1 MKCKDS
7 HSKIVIHTLSKFI
20 VSIFLDYICNKSNGM
35 QFLIFILT
43 FPFLWVVSILPFR
56 IFYWFSDFIY
66 IIVYYII
73 GYRKK
78 IVKANLVLALPDL
91 SEKERLII
99 EKKSYHHMCDMFL
112 EMIKTMTI
120 SAAEMNRRFVVTNI
134 ELVKEY
140 EVKGKST
147 VLLASHYASWEWL
160 LSVNEKTSFKGIG
173 VYKKI
178 ANTYFD
184 KLIRDIRSKY
194 NAELVETKNTIPLIA
209 ENQKKGILSMYGLA
223 SDQSPKLNRAFHWD
237 SFMGIEVPVHTGAE
251 MLAKKYDLNVLFV
264 KVKKL
269 KRGFYEATFIPITDD
284 PRSIPDFG
292 ITSIFLREVEK
303 QIIEAPEYY
312 FWTHKRWKHK
322 K

>member
-1 MKCKDS
+1 
-7 HSKIVIHTLSKFI
+7 
-20 VSIFLDYICNKSNGM
+20 M
-35 QFLIFILT
+35 QFLIYILT

-78 IVKANLVLALPDL
+78 IVKANLVLALPHL
-91 SEKERLII
+91 SDKERLII

-134 ELVKEY
+134 DLVKEY
-140 EVKGKST
+140 EAKGKST

-160 LSVNEKTSFKGIG
+160 LSLNEKTSFKGIG

-209 ENQKKGILSMYGLA
+209 ENQEKGILSMYGLA

-269 KRGFYEATFIPITDD
+269 KRGFYEATFIPITDN

>member
-1 MKCKDS
+1 
-7 HSKIVIHTLSKFI
+7 
-20 VSIFLDYICNKSNGM
+20 M
-35 QFLIFILT
+35 QFLVFIIT
-43 FPFLWVVSILPFR
+43 FPFLWIISILPFR

-66 IIVYYII
+66 LVVYYIV

-78 IVKANLVLALPDL
+78 TVKENLALALPHL

-99 EKKSYHHMCDMFL
+99 EKKSYQHLCDMFL

-120 SAAEMNRRFVVTNI
+120 SADEMNRRFVITNI

-140 EVKGKST
+140 EKKGKSA

-160 LSVNEKTSFKGIG
+160 LTTNEKTIFKGIG

-178 ANTYFD
+178 ANKYFD
-184 KLIRDIRSKY
+184 KLVRDIRSKY
-194 NAELVETKNTIPLIA
+194 NAELVETNKAIPLMA
-209 ENQKKGILSMYGLA
+209 ENQKNGILSMYGLA

-237 SFMGIEVPVHTGAE
+237 KFMGVEVPVHTGAE

-264 KVKKL
+264 KVKKV
-269 KRGFYEATFIPITDD
+269 KRGFYEATFVPITDN
-284 PRSIPDFG
+284 PTSIPDFE
-292 ITSIFLREVEK
+292 ITDTFLREVEK
-303 QIIEAPEYY
+303 QILEAPEYY

-322 K
+322 R